1 MNKIDNIELDNRE
14 LENTELI
21 REINILKEKFKKIKS
36 MEYVKSIRGGNG
48 GIGITFEYLIGKE
61 EDNESKPDFFGI
73 EIKTKRSYSKS
84 NIGLFN
90 MNPKGATDNVS
101 KYLRDLYGY
110 RDVKDY
116 KLKRL
121 NAIVNAKSLEKVGTR
136 YLFKLKVDRNKE
148 KVYLCILDNYLN
160 VLDKSV
166 YWEFVDIKERLY
178 KKLKVLSLIKAW
190 PIRLNGFE
198 YYKYYKM
205 NIYMLKGFDEF
216 IDLLESGKIK
226 VLFKIGNNYTKE
238 KYGEVDSHGI
248 GFVIKEED
256 LKELYEFY
264 E

>member
-1 MNKIDNIELDNRE
+1 MNKIDDLELKQ
-14 LENTELI
+14 
-21 REINILKEKFKKIKS
+21 EINSLKEKFKKIKS

-61 EDNESKPDFFGI
+61 EDNESKPDFFNI

-90 MNPKGATDNVS
+90 MNPKGATDDVS

-121 NAIVNAKSLEKVGTR
+121 NAIVNGKTLEKVGTK
-136 YLFKLKVDRNKE
+136 YLFKLKVDRNE
-148 KVYLCILDNYLN
+148 GKVYLCILDAYLN
-160 VLDKSV
+160 LLDKSV
-166 YWEFVDIKERLY
+166 YWNFSDIEKRLY
-178 KKLKVLSLIKAW
+178 QKLQVLALIKAW

-205 NIYMLKGFDEF
+205 EIFTLKGFDEF
-216 IDLLESGKIK
+216 INLLEDGRIK

-238 KYGEVDSHGI
+238 RYGQVDSHGI
-248 GFVIKEED
+248 GFVIKEEN
-256 LKELYEFY
+256 LKYLYDIY

>member
-1 MNKIDNIELDNRE
+1 MSKIDDLELKQ
-14 LENTELI
+14 
-21 REINILKEKFKKIKS
+21 EINSLKEKFKKIKS

-61 EDNESKPDFFGI
+61 EDNESKPDFFNI

-90 MNPKGATDNVS
+90 MNPKGATDDVS

-121 NAIVNAKSLEKVGTR
+121 NAIVNGKTLEKVGTK
-136 YLFKLKVDRNKE
+136 YLFKLKVDRNE
-148 KVYLCILDNYLN
+148 GKVYLCILDAYLN
-160 VLDKSV
+160 LLDKSV
-166 YWEFVDIKERLY
+166 YWNFSDIEKRLY
-178 KKLKVLSLIKAW
+178 QKLQVLALIKAW

-205 NIYMLKGFDEF
+205 EIFTLKGFDEF
-216 IDLLESGKIK
+216 INLLEDGRIK

-238 KYGEVDSHGI
+238 RYGQVDSHGI

-256 LKELYEFY
+256 LKYLYDIY